1 MEDYRLDSHKLIYH
15 PAEVSAWAKNEE
27 IFPINVEIGVSG
39 TCNQRCIFCTMDY
52 CGYKPELLSAELL
65 LPNLKE
71 MREKGLKS
79 LVLAGN
85 GEPLI
90 NRDAPQIINESKSY
104 GIDVAISTNGVLFTK
119 DIADECLES
128 LTWMRFS
135 TSAYSNEKY
144 KRIQGANEGDIDKV
158 FSNIAYAVELKKKR
172 HLRST
177 IGVQLIL
184 IPDNVDEAYQLGK
197 LAKEL
202 GADYFTIKTF
212 AYQPQSNSELKDGV
226 DWESFYMQQEELE
239 YKISGLTTDTFQALY
254 RRNRIEKMNTERTY
268 QKCHALSFYSF
279 IDSAGNVW
287 PCCTL
292 LGNEGMCFGNIY
304 ENKFV
309 DIWRSEQKRN
319 AILTIERNGL
329 NQCSIDCRLDPMNRY
344 LQEVKHPNNHVNFI

>member
-15 PAEVSAWAKNEE
+15 PAEVSAWVKNEQ
-27 IFPINVEIGVSG
+27 IFPINVEIGISG
-39 TCNQRCIFCTMDY
+39 ACNQRCIFCTMDY
-52 CGYKPELLSAELL
+52 CGYKPELLSAKLL

-71 MREKGLKS
+71 MRERGLKS

-90 NRDAPQIINESKSY
+90 NKDATQIINTSKSY
-104 GIDVAISTNGVLFTK
+104 GIDVAMSTNGVLFTK

-144 KRIQGANEGDIDKV
+144 KHIQGANDGDIDTV
-158 FSNIAYAVELKKKR
+158 FANIAYAAELKRKR

-184 IPDNVDEAYQLGK
+184 IPENVDEAYRLGK
-197 LAKEL
+197 KAREL
-202 GADYFTIKTF
+202 GADYFTIKSF
-212 AYQPQSNSELKDGV
+212 SYQPQSNSELKNGV
-226 DWESFYMQQEELE
+226 DWQEFYMQQEELE
-239 YKISGLTTDTFQALY
+239 RRIPELSTNTFTALY
-254 RRNRIEKMNTERTY
+254 RRSRIDKRKTVRTY
-268 QKCHALSFYSF
+268 KACHALDFYSF

-304 ENKFV
+304 KDKFV
-309 DIWRSEQKRN
+309 DIWQGEQRRN
-319 AILTIERNGL
+319 AILEIEKNGL

-344 LQEVKHPNNHVNFI
+344 LQEVKYPNDHVNFI